1 MICLRGQDGG
11 TPQAASS
18 FLGLSKRPA
27 WPLGPPKIPS
37 ACSSVN
43 KQQQKSK
50 SPGILLLS
58 QLGHGG
64 LRSPESP
71 PDMRPFPTPGHGQ
84 RGHSSGLRLRADGTS
99 GRLRADPAFPEREV
113 RVGGMGVVGRTT
125 DTQKA
130 SFYLSE
136 CCLINHHPLQHLLWL
151 PEKRQFHTGHYQRV
165 SSAPWCQSLG
175 LPARAA
181 LPTSLPR
188 QPQPDLCEGS
198 APCPQTQ
205 QLPSSSQAD
214 TTPCHRPENTTRLHQ
229 QAVTGARTRLCGEL
243 PGQLR
248 LKISI

>member
-1 MICLRGQDGG
+1 MPKSTPGRWRIRAPTSFLILVQCQVGSGEAVICLRGQDGG
-11 TPQAASS
+11 TPQAASSS

-84 RGHSSGLRLRADGTS
+84 RGHSSGLRLPEDGTS

-113 RVGGMGVVGRTT
+113 RVGGMRVVGRAT

-151 PEKRQFHTGHYQRV
+151 PEKKTVPHWT
-165 SSAPWCQSLG
+165 
-175 LPARAA
+175 
-181 LPTSLPR
+181 LPTGLVCPLVPEPGPASPGC
-188 QPQPDLCEGS
+188 PANIP
-198 APCPQTQ
+198 PQT
-205 QLPSSSQAD
+205 A
-214 TTPCHRPENTTRLHQ
+214 T
-229 QAVTGARTRLCGEL
+229 A
-243 PGQLR
+243 
-248 LKISI
+248 